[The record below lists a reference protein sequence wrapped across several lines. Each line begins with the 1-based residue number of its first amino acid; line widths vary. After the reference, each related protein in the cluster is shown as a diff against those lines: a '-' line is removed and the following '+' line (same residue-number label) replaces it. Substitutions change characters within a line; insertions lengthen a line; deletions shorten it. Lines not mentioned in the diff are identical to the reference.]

1 MTTTDVNMIRLAV
14 IGDFGQASATEAFP
28 VDSVGA
34 LVRSWKP
41 DYVMSLGDN
50 NYILGEQATLDV
62 NVGKNF
68 GEYIYTPEPPP
79 LTQHAQWLRPGSVQI
94 HDHHRR

>member
-79 LTQHAQWLRPGSVQI
+79 SSFPSLFVAE
-94 HDHHRR
+94 